1 MTNPPVTKEA
11 ALAFGRDVYYGHGKI
26 EILPKVAVHSL
37 QDMAV
42 AYTPG
47 VGHAV
52 REVQAR
58 PEALSELTAK
68 DNLVAIVTDGTAVL
82 GFGNA
87 GPRAAVPVMEGKATM
102 FKLLAGIDCFPLCI
116 QARDAAHLVD
126 ILEAL
131 EPGFGGYNIE
141 DVAAP
146 ACFEVVRQLEQRV
159 AIPAMHD
166 DQYGTAT
173 VIAAGLINALKV
185 TGRAAGDIRVV
196 VNGIGAAGTATIDML
211 QALGVGEIT
220 AHDKA
225 GILHRGAG
233 YPHEHWRR
241 IAETTNRDCLQ
252 GDLATAMRGAD
263 VFIGVS
269 VANQVTPEMVRS
281 MARGPI
287 VFGLANPEP
296 EIRPDAALAAG
307 AAIVASGRFDF
318 PNHCN
323 NVLAF
328 PALMR
333 AALDTK
339 TRRVSR
345 EMCLAASRAIAAE
358 ISDAELA
365 PDLILPSPLSS
376 TLYPNVAEAVAREAV
391 KRGLARVDPGVG
403 TVATKTAHL
412 RRLVQERQ
420 RSLPVLPDFP
430 ADSSSSA
437 SIA

>member
-1 MTNPPVTKEA
+1 MASPPVTKEA

-37 QDMAV
+37 ADMAV

-52 REVQAR
+52 REIQAR

-87 GPRAAVPVMEGKATM
+87 GPRAAAPVMEGKATM

-116 QARDAAHLVD
+116 QARDAAHLID

-159 AIPAMHD
+159 DIPAMHD

-173 VIAAGLINALKV
+173 VIAAGIINALKV
-185 TGRAAGDIRVV
+185 TGRAAKDIRVV

-225 GILHRGAG
+225 GILYRGGSYA
-233 YPHEHWRR
+233 HEHWRR
-241 IAETTNRDCLQ
+241 IAETTNPDRLQ
-252 GDLATAMRGAD
+252 GDLAAAMRGAD

-296 EIRPDAALAAG
+296 EIRPDVALAAG

-345 EMCLAASRAIAAE
+345 EMCLAASRTIAAE

-365 PDLILPSPLSS
+365 PDLILPSPLSA

-391 KRGLARVDPGVG
+391 KQGLARVDPGVG
-403 TVATKTAHL
+403 AVATKTAHL
-412 RRLVQERQ
+412 RRLVHERQ
-420 RSLPVLPDFP
+420 RSLP
-430 ADSSSSA
+430 ASA
-437 SIA
+437 

>member
-1 MTNPPVTKEA
+1 MASPPVTKEA

-26 EILPKVAVHSL
+26 EILPKVAVQSL
-37 QDMAV
+37 ADMAV

-52 REVQAR
+52 REVQDRA
-58 PEALSELTAK
+58 EALSELTAK
-68 DNLVAIVTDGTAVL
+68 DNLIAIVTDGTAVL

-87 GPRAAVPVMEGKATM
+87 GPRAALPVMEGKATM
-102 FKLLAGIDCFPLCI
+102 FKLLAGIDCMPLCI
-116 QARDAAHLVD
+116 QSRDTAHLVD
-126 ILEAL
+126 ILQAL

-146 ACFEVVRQLEQRV
+146 ACFDLVRRLEECV

-173 VIAAGLINALKV
+173 VIAAGFINALKV
-185 TGRAAGDIRVV
+185 TGRRPENIRVV
-196 VNGIGAAGTATIDML
+196 VNGAGAAGTATVDML

-220 AHDKA
+220 VHDKA
-225 GILHRGAG
+225 GILHRGEA
-233 YPHEHWRR
+233 YPHAHWRH
-241 IAETTNRDCLQ
+241 IAETTNRQGLQ
-252 GDLATAMRGAD
+252 GDLATALRGAD
-263 VFIGVS
+263 AFVGVS
-269 VANQVTPEMVRS
+269 VANQVTPEMVKS
-281 MARGPI
+281 MSKGPI

-296 EIRPDAALAAG
+296 EIRPDVAQAAG

-339 TRRVSR
+339 ARRVSR
-345 EMCLAASRAIAAE
+345 EMCLAASRAIAAAVPE
-358 ISDAELA
+358 TELTH
-365 PDLILPSPLSS
+365 DSILPSPLSEM
-376 TLYPNVAEAVAREAV
+376 LYPQVAEAVAREAV
-391 KRGLARVDPGVG
+391 AQGLARLDPGRG
-403 TVATKTAHL
+403 AVAAKTTEL
-412 RRLVQERQ
+412 RRLVRERQ
-420 RSLPVLPDFP
+420 RSLPSPG
-430 ADSSSSA
+430 
-437 SIA
+437 

>member
-1 MTNPPVTKEA
+1 MASPPVTKEA

-87 GPRAAVPVMEGKATM
+87 GPRAALPVMEGKATM

-116 QARDAAHLVD
+116 QARDAAHLID

-225 GILHRGAG
+225 GIIYRGG
-233 YPHEHWRR
+233 DYPHEHWRR
-241 IAETTNRDCLQ
+241 MAETTNRDRLQ

-358 ISDAELA
+358 VPDAELA
-365 PDLILPSPLSS
+365 PDLILPSPLSA

-391 KRGLARVDPGVG
+391 KQGLARVDPGVG
-403 TVATKTAHL
+403 AVAAKTAHL

-420 RSLPVLPDFP
+420 RSLPAHPP
-430 ADSSSSA
+430 GAA
-437 SIA
+437 AP

>member
-1 MTNPPVTKEA
+1 MASPPVTKEA
-11 ALAFGRDVYYGHGKI
+11 AIAFGRDVYYGHGKI

-87 GPRAAVPVMEGKATM
+87 GPRAALPVMEGKATM

-116 QARDAAHLVD
+116 QARDAAHLID

-146 ACFEVVRQLEQRV
+146 GCFEVVRQLEQRV

-185 TGRAAGDIRVV
+185 TGRAAKDIRVV

-225 GILHRGAG
+225 GIIYRGG
-233 YPHEHWRR
+233 DYPHEHWRR
-241 IAETTNRDCLQ
+241 IAETTNRDRLQ

-296 EIRPDAALAAG
+296 EIRPDVALAAG

-358 ISDAELA
+358 ISDAQLA
-365 PDLILPSPLSS
+365 PDLILPSPLSA

-391 KRGLARVDPGVG
+391 KQGLARVDPGVG
-403 TVATKTAHL
+403 TVAAKTAHL
-412 RRLVQERQ
+412 RRLVQQRQ
-420 RSLPVLPDFP
+420 RSLPAHAPGAAAP
-430 ADSSSSA
+430 
-437 SIA
+437 